1 MNKEQL
7 RMQMLAGIITEGEYK
22 AKLNEYRD
30 YITDEDDEPYTGEGE
45 PLISTHEFLD
55 YMFNLLSQAGYD
67 LPEDVKEVIEGEAY
81 DGDLVEITDEFPLS
95 YWENYNLENAK
106 KDVNDMLEAYGDE
119 LGYYSVEDFKA

>member
-22 AKLNEYRD
+22 AALNEYRD